1 MNLLN
6 DIECQCTSA
15 VYETE
20 RLIRSWIFLGGGQNY
35 KTDNKLIWRIPILLK
50 CHFIVYRKRAAVTL
64 KSSIFPGFMLR
75 KVISITLRLPKG
87 HYNTILFILKNESSI
102 DF

>member
-1 MNLLN
+1 MYISSLRNGTPDKEL
-6 DIECQCTSA
+6 D
-15 VYETE
+15 
-20 RLIRSWIFLGGGQNY
+20 FFGGDQNY

-64 KSSIFPGFMLR
+64 KSSIFPGFMLH

-87 HYNTILFILKNESSI
+87 HYNTILFILKNELNI
-102 DF
+102 DFKFYL